1 MLAKMNRP
9 GRTILLTILLCGL
22 ACNVICCEAQ
32 QATTPPAATKPVAD
46 DSGAAALQKATQNPV
61 ASLISVP
68 VQNNDNFGIG
78 PYNRIQNVLNIQPVV
93 PMKMTEDWNLIIRWI
108 TPIIYQ
114 PAPGTANLEVYGI
127 VENTPAYF
135 AAQAVQNTAGVSGFG
150 DMVPT
155 FFFSPSKPH
164 PLIWGVGPAFT
175 LPTATSKVLG
185 QGKLSIGPSVVALVQ
200 PGHWTLG
207 ALINNVW
214 SVAGSGSR
222 TDVNQMMLQYFINYN
237 LQKGWYLSV
246 APIVNA
252 NWKASPGNV
261 WTVPVGGGAGR
272 IMKLGFQPVNISA
285 SFYGNAVH
293 PVAGSS
299 WNMRLQIAFLFP
311 KIPPEMKAKMAAAM
325 KN

>member
-1 MLAKMNRP
+1 
-9 GRTILLTILLCGL
+9 
-22 ACNVICCEAQ
+22 
-32 QATTPPAATKPVAD
+32 
-46 DSGAAALQKATQNPV
+46 
-61 ASLISVP
+61 
-68 VQNNDNFGIG
+68 
-78 PYNRIQNVLNIQPVV
+78 
-93 PMKMTEDWNLIIRWI
+93 MTEDWNLIIRWI

-114 PAPGTANLEVYGI
+114 PAPGTANLELYGI

-135 AAQAVQNTAGVSGFG
+135 AAQDVQNAAGVSGFG

-164 PLIWGVGPAFT
+164 KLIWGVGPAFT

-185 QGKLSIGPSVVALVQ
+185 QGKLSIGPSVVALTQ
-200 PGHWTLG
+200 PGHWTIG

-237 LQKGWYLSV
+237 LKKGWYLTMS
-246 APIVNA
+246 PIVNA

-272 IMKLGFQPVNISA
+272 VMKLGFQPVNISA

-293 PVAGSS
+293 PIAGSS

-311 KIPPEMKAKMAAAM
+311 KIPAEMKAKMAAAM
-325 KN
+325 KQ